1 LLKYKIPFNKE
12 LFIKQT
18 KLTLP
23 YIYSKQYRKVKES
36 AIFSISI
43 ISIGIIILSL
53 GSELSTLFFVISVFG
68 FYSLYINDE
77 NYKRIKNNH
86 IRVVKE
92 YLDKTII
99 TSVGFF
105 EFRDDCLRFSND
117 YLCTWIYWG
126 EFESYKIKK
135 SNLLL
140 IQKEIKDEVL
150 VIAESE
156 VNKSEF
162 LKIINFVQSK
172 VK

>member
-1 LLKYKIPFNKE
+1 MLKYKIPFNKE

-43 ISIGIIILSL
+43 
-53 GSELSTLFFVISVFG
+53 FFVISVFG